1 MLLNTIIVDDSLEA
15 RKILEF
21 YCNKNKHIKLIAECD
36 GAQKGLDF
44 LSKEEVD
51 LVFLDMKMPDLSG
64 IDFMNLAPEVPM
76 VVFTT
81 TEEKYAVEAFEF
93 EAQDFLKKPFNYPKF
108 DRCVNRAVQKFKRDN
123 LFQAPLAPIGPPP
136 KSIFIKEKGRYVRLN
151 IADILYFENEADY
164 VRVHCKD
171 KHYMVYST
179 LKSVASKLVDH
190 NFMRIH
196 RSFIINLNE
205 IVDIEENTLVIER
218 KVIPIAK
225 AHKATL
231 MKRLKLL

>member
-1 MLLNTIIVDDSLEA
+1 MLLNTMIVDDSLEA

-21 YCNKNKHIKLIAECD
+21 FCNKNKHINLIAECD
-36 GAQKGLDF
+36 GAEKGLFF
-44 LSKEEVD
+44 LEKESVD
-51 LVFLDMKMPDLSG
+51 LIFLDMNMPEVSG
-64 IDFMNLAPEVPM
+64 IDFLNRAPETPM

-81 TEEKYAVEAFEF
+81 SEEKYAVDAFEF
-93 EAQDFLKKPFNYPKF
+93 QAQDFLKKPFNYPRF
-108 DRCVNRAVQKFKRDN
+108 DRCVRRAIETMEKENQIQQT
-123 LFQAPLAPIGPPP
+123 L
-136 KSIFIKEKGRYVRLN
+136 SIPQSQSLFIKEKGRHVRLN
-151 IADILYFENEADY
+151 ITDILYFENESDY

-171 KHYMVYST
+171 KHYMIYST
-179 LKSVASKLVDH
+179 LKRIVEKLANH

-205 IVDIEENTLVIER
+205 IVDIEESTLVIER

-225 AHKATL
+225 AHKSAL